1 MHNFTL
7 FSREIE
13 WNLKCFHFFRE
24 MKSETNIPFTLFEKW
39 KVKWFFV
46 SLFSRSESEIEIPR
60 DRDREVKF
68 QNNSRE
74 FSRNETLAGYWRTP
88 QKKAI
93 LLKKANRKWS
103 IYFYFCVLILWS
115 NRRSAIHRGRVW
127 FSQVSVY
134 FAIKMS
140 NSSHKWRFS
149 NPTLSDFVLLIKW
162 HLPSWR
168 SVWLFTHSLK

>member
-1 MHNFTL
+1 MLHFNILHYQIQSNMHNFTL

-68 QNNSRE
+68 QKKSRE
-74 FSRNETLAGYWRTP
+74 FSRNETLAGYWTM
-88 QKKAI
+88 I
-93 LLKKANRKWS
+93 SLMLWCLLVNVLFDIVGETGRFMWIVWAFYARSMTRCVWCLLFVQNRFLQ
-103 IYFYFCVLILWS
+103 I
-115 NRRSAIHRGRVW
+115 
-127 FSQVSVY
+127 
-134 FAIKMS
+134 
-140 NSSHKWRFS
+140 
-149 NPTLSDFVLLIKW
+149 P
-162 HLPSWR
+162 
-168 SVWLFTHSLK
+168 